1 MVGFGVF
8 LFLFFGMPGRNLK
21 KMAQH
26 CCVVAGEEDKE
37 YHFEERDL
45 KKTQS
50 FFFF

>member
-1 MVGFGVF
+1 MFLGRPRSYDGMVGFGVF

-37 YHFEERDL
+37 CHF
-45 KKTQS
+45 
-50 FFFF
+50 